1 MLLNETLELILVWK
15 SFQKGQTPV
24 SKYFIEDVPSI
35 GDVTN
40 YFEGIIWQ
48 RNK

>member
-15 SFQKGQTPV
+15 SFQKRQSPI
-24 SKYFIEDVPSI
+24 SKYFNGDYSSK

-40 YFEGIIWQ
+40 
-48 RNK
+48 